1 MKKLYNFL
9 KIKLCYR
16 TYWKQWLAFL
26 TMCLLVFAC
35 SDDANTK
42 KVKELIKKDLS
53 VYKELG
59 ANIEHFKLNV
69 NKIVEGDKLWKEYNL
84 KEEKNRV
91 YYYVEEILEMTKDDG
106 TIKKGDKMK
115 NEQIIKFKTDD
126 SGNISEQDGV
136 WHIPISLKHKKKGE
150 SDWVDF

>member
-1 MKKLYNFL
+1 MKKLILLLF
-9 KIKLCYR
+9 IP
-16 TYWKQWLAFL
+16 
-26 TMCLLVFAC
+26 LVFGC
-35 SDDANTK
+35 GDNTNTK

-53 VYKELG
+53 VYKQLG

-69 NKIVEGDKLWKEYNL
+69 NKIAEGDKLWKEYNL
-84 KEEKNRV
+84 TEEKNRV

-115 NEQIIKFKTDD
+115 SEQIIKFKTDD